1 MPLSYHCST
10 FSMKV
15 PVMSVTPLKKTGFTL
30 VELLVVIAI
39 IGVLIA
45 LLLPA
50 VQQAREAARRMQCSN
65 NLKQVGL
72 ALHNYHDTYL
82 ALPPMVI
89 RPIGDADD
97 NGGGADEVEGWGWA
111 AFLLPYI
118 EQSALHETAGIGTG
132 NHLENELNNAMLVVV
147 DGYRCPSDTG
157 KSVGDAAQRFLKG
170 GGMNYA
176 VYNHSRTARLDGGDG
191 AFYRNSGRR
200 FRDVTDGL
208 SNTLAVGESCSKL
221 NGQTMSLKS
230 WAGCQQSLGGNCVDE
245 IAISGRWPINDSTGT
260 VDQKG
265 EALSSLHP
273 GGAMTLKFD
282 GSVSFLSENIQ
293 FIRSTPAT
301 ANNDSACD
309 SLYEYMIAIDDGNP
323 ISIP

>member
-1 MPLSYHCST
+1 MTISHS
-10 FSMKV
+10 KDR
-15 PVMSVTPLKKTGFTL
+15 GFTL

-65 NLKQVGL
+65 NLKQIGL
-72 ALHNYHDTYL
+72 ALHNYHDTFL
-82 ALPPMVI
+82 VLPPMVI
-89 RPIGDADD
+89 SPTSDPDD
-97 NGGGADEVEGWGWA
+97 NGDGADPVEGWGWS
-111 AFLLPYI
+111 AFILPFI
-118 EQSALHETAGIGTG
+118 EQGALHDQTGISQG
-132 NHLENELNNAMLVVV
+132 NILHNELTDTMLVPIAA
-147 DGYRCPSDTG
+147 YRCPSDTG

-176 VYNHSRTARLDGGDG
+176 VYNHSRNGNVNNGDGGF
-191 AFYRNSGRR
+191 ARNRAR
-200 FRDVTDGL
+200 NFRDIVDGL

-230 WAGCQQSLGGNCVDE
+230 WAGCQRSLGGNCIDE
-245 IAISGRWPINDSTGT
+245 VAITGRWPINDTTGN

-273 GGAMTLKFD
+273 GGAMVLKFD
-282 GSVSFLSENIQ
+282 GSVRFLSENIE
-293 FIRSTPAT
+293 FIRT
-301 ANNDSACD
+301 AGDSNISPID
-309 SLYEYMIAIDDGNP
+309 SLYEYLICVDDNNP
-323 ISIP
+323 IGNY